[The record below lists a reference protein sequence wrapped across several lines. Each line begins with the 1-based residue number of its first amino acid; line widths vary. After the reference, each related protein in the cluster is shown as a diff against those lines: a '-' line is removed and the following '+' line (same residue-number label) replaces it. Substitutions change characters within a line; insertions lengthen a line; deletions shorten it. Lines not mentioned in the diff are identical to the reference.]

1 MRRGDGLIACAGAR
15 RVGRGVGDVGRGRG
29 AGRGGGQAA
38 AAQVEC
44 DAEGVAYLDL
54 VAVYEDLQV
63 VLLVVAIL

>member
-1 MRRGDGLIACAGAR
+1 M
-15 RVGRGVGDVGRGRG
+15 GRGVGDVGRGRG